1 MNKVKV
7 GKFLSSKGYG
17 TRKEIKK
24 KISDNLVFEG
34 DKIVNDFNMLVS
46 PQNILIEGKSV
57 DFYNK
62 INIVINKPR
71 GYECSRVGENSIFK
85 LLPKIWLKR
94 IKYCTVDQSI
104 QGIFIN

>member
-34 DKIVNDFNMLVS
+34 DKIVN
-46 PQNILIEGKSV
+46 
-57 DFYNK
+57 
-62 INIVINKPR
+62 
-71 GYECSRVGENSIFK
+71 
-85 LLPKIWLKR
+85 
-94 IKYCTVDQSI
+94 
-104 QGIFIN
+104 